1 MLLKENRRSTRQN
14 VAHFFLITIGSVVA
28 FVVLTVSLHFLQP
41 GYNPINHLM
50 SELALGPYGIIML
63 FAFVSLAFA
72 LSSLAFGIWQR
83 SANKILP
90 VVLLIGAVCFLGA
103 GILPIDVFNTAH
115 VTLVFSSFLM
125 CGLAMYLLPG
135 CLSSILSAHDRMI
148 SWGLG
153 GVLAVTVI
161 LGQEVLPTGIAQRVE
176 AAILLIWV
184 VFFAWRTA
192 R

>member
-1 MLLKENRRSTRQN
+1 M
-14 VAHFFLITIGSVVA
+14 AHFFLITIGSVVA

-41 GYNPINHLM
+41 GYNPVNQLM

-63 FAFVSLAFA
+63 FAFITLALA

-83 SANKILP
+83 SANKIP
-90 VVLLIGAVCFLGA
+90 AVVLLIGAVCFLGA
-103 GILPIDVFNTAH
+103 GILPIAVFNTAH

-184 VFFAWRTA
+184 VIFAWRTA